1 MSIDIASLV
10 ILLLF
15 FIRGYMKGL
24 IVAAF
29 SVIAILLGLLVA
41 LKLSQSFAVWLL
53 AHNYIAS
60 GWAQVVSYVILFVG
74 VVILVKFIARIIE
87 KAAEGLLLGQVNKL
101 LGGVLYAFLGAVV
114 WSSILW
120 IGARIH
126 AFSAETISSSKS
138 YSWLSLIAPWF
149 WEQAG
154 KLLPFV
160 QDTFS
165 KLDHFFDTI
174 NNQTNDVGT
183 H

>member
-1 MSIDIASLV
+1 MSIDLASVV
-10 ILLLF
+10 IILLF
-15 FIRGYMKGL
+15 FVRGYMKGL

-41 LKLSQSFAVWLL
+41 LKLSQSFASWLL
-53 AHNYIAS
+53 AHDYIAS
-60 GWAQVVSYVILFVG
+60 GWAQVASYVILFVG
-74 VVILVKFIARIIE
+74 VVILVKFVARIIE

-101 LGGVLYAFLGAVV
+101 LGGLLYAFLGAVV

-120 IGARIH
+120 IGARVH
-126 AFSAETISSSKS
+126 AFSAETILSSKS
-138 YSWLSLIAPWF
+138 YSWLSLLAPWF

-174 NNQTNDVGT
+174 NQQSGNVGT

>member
-10 ILLLF
+10 IILLF
-15 FIRGYMKGL
+15 FVRGYTKGL

-41 LKLSQSFAVWLL
+41 LKLSQSFAAWLL
-53 AHNYIAS
+53 AHDYIAS
-60 GWAQVVSYVILFVG
+60 GWAQVVSYIVLFVG

-101 LGGVLYAFLGAVV
+101 LGGLLYAFMGAVV
-114 WSSILW
+114 WSSVLW

-126 AFSAETISSSKS
+126 AFSADTIASSKS
-138 YSWLSLIAPWF
+138 YSWLSLLAPWF

-174 NNQTNDVGT
+174 NQQTGDVGT